1 MCHLVSNR
9 LLLIAMLGLLGV
21 GSVEAQIMRPQTTR
35 PMSPAQT
42 AQADPYA
49 ARIMMGPE
57 SYTWQSARGVNTMQ
71 GRTAQNFYGQSAAT
85 VAQRGVATKP
95 FNTVVNEPVI
105 SPYMNL
111 YREQS
116 AVDVPNYQLFVRP
129 QQEQLEAN
137 RRQQTAVGNL
147 QRQIQQTSYNAPAT
161 GRPYST
167 AARYGDTRQYY
178 GGFNR

>member
-1 MCHLVSNR
+1 MRHHILNR
-9 LLLIAMLGLLGV
+9 LIPVAILALIGV
-21 GSVEAQIMRPQTTR
+21 GSVHAQVNAM
-35 PMSPAQT
+35 MNPAQR

-49 ARIMMGPE
+49 ARVMMGPE
-57 SYTWQSARGVNTMQ
+57 SYTWQSARGVNPMQ
-71 GRTAQNFYGQSAAT
+71 GRTAENFYGQQAAT
-85 VAQRGVATKP
+85 VAQRSPVTKP
-95 FNTVVNEPVI
+95 FNTVVNEPTI

-129 QQEQLEAN
+129 QQQQQEAN
-137 RRQQTAVGNL
+137 QRQQNAVSNL
-147 QRQIQQTSYNAPAT
+147 QRQIQQTSYNAPTT

>member
-1 MCHLVSNR
+1 MGRHLFNR
-9 LLLIAMLGLLGV
+9 LLLASLFSLLCV
-21 GSVEAQIMRPQTTR
+21 GSSEAQVTR
-35 PMSPAQT
+35 PLNPAQR

-49 ARIMMGPE
+49 ARVMMGPE
-57 SYTWQSARGVNTMQ
+57 SYTWQSARGARAPQ
-71 GRTAQNFYGQSAAT
+71 ARTTPGFYGQQAST
-85 VAQRGVATKP
+85 VPQRGPARKP
-95 FNTVVNEPVI
+95 FNTVVNEPTI

-129 QQEQLEAN
+129 QQEQHESN
-137 RRQQTAVGNL
+137 QRQQVAVGNL
-147 QRQIQQTSYNAPAT
+147 QRQIQQTSYQSPTT

-178 GGFNR
+178 GGLNR